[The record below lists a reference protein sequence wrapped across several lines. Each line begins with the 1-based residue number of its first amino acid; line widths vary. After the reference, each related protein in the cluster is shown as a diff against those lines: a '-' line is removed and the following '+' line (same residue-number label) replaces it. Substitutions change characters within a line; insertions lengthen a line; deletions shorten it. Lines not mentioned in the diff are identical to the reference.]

1 MILVL
6 HHHTGLVVIALSPL
20 PPFLT
25 DHLADTLATKFSL
38 SVGEPDMVWT
48 DLSYDTQS
56 NYAQDLSLIGRVIT
70 DKDL

>member
-1 MILVL
+1 MILAL
-6 HHHTGLVVIALSPL
+6 HHHTGLFVIARSPL

-48 DLSYDTQS
+48 NSSYATQP
-56 NYAQDLSLIGRVIT
+56 N
-70 DKDL
+70 